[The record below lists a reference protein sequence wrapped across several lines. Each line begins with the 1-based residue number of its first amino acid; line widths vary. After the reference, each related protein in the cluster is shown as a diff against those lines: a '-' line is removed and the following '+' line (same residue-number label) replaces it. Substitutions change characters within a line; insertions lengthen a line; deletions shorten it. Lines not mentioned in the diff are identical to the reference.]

1 MYNSTNIVSLFSH
14 KYNYASDTYV
24 FNTFLNH
31 LWKLY
36 WELMVRLNS
45 DITFAILFL
54 QSKVPR
60 PRPRRCQIFALARN
74 RNAITDSQKPL
85 PRRCNSRV
93 ASSAELTIGPSHRK
107 YSQHINSANDNRPV
121 LRTHKTTN
129 LSWSPFFNCTAIA
142 LCFFASFF
150 NFETK
155 PKRCV
160 AAFIVLLSPG
170 SLVIQQELRMPPRN
184 YGTLFIFGNKVC
196 F

>member
-1 MYNSTNIVSLFSH
+1 MQPKCVQFYQHCFFIFPQLKHND
-14 KYNYASDTYV
+14 ASDT

-36 WELMVRLNS
+36 LVIMVRLNS
-45 DITFAILFL
+45 DISFAFLFL
-54 QSKVPR
+54 QSKV

-85 PRRCNSRV
+85 PRRSNSRV

-129 LSWSPFFNCTAIA
+129 LSWGPFFCKRIA
-142 LCFFASFF
+142 LCFFTS
-150 NFETK
+150 
-155 PKRCV
+155 
-160 AAFIVLLSPG
+160 LSK
-170 SLVIQQELRMPPRN
+170 L
-184 YGTLFIFGNKVC
+184 
-196 F
+196 

>member
-1 MYNSTNIVSLFSH
+1 MQPKCVQFYQHCFFIFPQL
-14 KYNYASDTYV
+14 DT

-36 WELMVRLNS
+36 LELMVRLNS
-45 DITFAILFL
+45 DTTYAFLFL
-54 QSKVPR
+54 QSKV

-129 LSWSPFFNCTAIA
+129 LSSGPFFNCTAIA
-142 LCFFASFF
+142 LFFW
-150 NFETK
+150 
-155 PKRCV
+155 P
-160 AAFIVLLSPG
+160 
-170 SLVIQQELRMPPRN
+170 
-184 YGTLFIFGNKVC
+184 LF
-196 F
+196 